1 VLGGSDRGQTIGLIN
16 IITQSQFF
24 AMFMEVCE
32 KMMGKTVT
40 TRDIGVSL
48 DIMLALLG
56 DHERIL
62 MNDEV
67 SRESQTVHSLCRL
80 GQGHFKKKRN
90 VHGRIGIRQKER

>member
-1 VLGGSDRGQTIGLIN
+1 MLGGSDRGQTIGLIN
-16 IITQSQFF
+16 IITQSKFF

-48 DIMLALLG
+48 DIMLALIG
-56 DHERIL
+56 DHKRIL

-67 SRESQTVHSLCRL
+67 SRESQNCS
-80 GQGHFKKKRN
+80 
-90 VHGRIGIRQKER
+90 

>member
-1 VLGGSDRGQTIGLIN
+1 MLGGSDRGQTIGLIN
-16 IITQSQFF
+16 IITQSKFF

-67 SRESQTVHSLCRL
+67 SRESQNCS
-80 GQGHFKKKRN
+80 
-90 VHGRIGIRQKER
+90 